1 MQVRPRARLPMT
13 SLIDVIFLLLLFF
26 MLTSTFSRF
35 GEIPITLGGTGANAA
50 SSDTA
55 PLFVRITVNGP
66 SLNGTNVASADLAD
80 QISERSDSPP
90 RILVTATSEASAQS
104 LAETLH
110 ALRAI
115 PDAQI
120 VVLN

>member
-1 MQVRPRARLPMT
+1 MLVRKRTRLPMT

-35 GEIPITLGGTGANAA
+35 GEIPITLGGAGEVARTNV
-50 SSDTA
+50 TA
-55 PLFVRITVNGP
+55 PVLVRITASGP
-66 SLNGTNVASADLAD
+66 SINGTQTAASELAEAVLMLAETAP
-80 QISERSDSPP
+80 QV
-90 RILVTATSEASAQS
+90 LVTTTGDATAQI

-120 VVLN
+120 VVLE